1 MKHIISRAQP
11 EYADSLTEIAV
22 SAKRHWNYPET
33 WIQFWIPSLTISPE
47 YISSHE
53 VWMMLDE
60 NKPIAFY
67 ALSDAVIASRWLSS
81 RAVAYRNQ
89 EAKQS
94 STKTSGLLRR
104 AGFDTD
110 FVLLNQRPTRNDI
123 KYCELDHLWV
133 LPEYIGQG
141 IGKQLL
147 DRKSVV

>member
-1 MKHIISRAQP
+1 MNLLISRAQP
-11 EYADSLTEIAV
+11 EHAGTLTEIAV

-67 ALSDAVIASRWLSS
+67 ALSDAVIASLE
-81 RAVAYRNQ
+81 

-94 STKTSGLLRR
+94 LTKTSGLLRR

-123 KYCELDHLWV
+123 KYCE
-133 LPEYIGQG
+133 IG
-141 IGKQLL
+141 
-147 DRKSVV
+147 RAHV